1 MTFNL
6 KKELYLL
13 LLSTFLSVVAFSQ
26 VIEEDSS
33 VSVDDKE
40 YSRHPDFFNFI
51 FKEKVVKTYE
61 VWTEGFSINGEK
73 VGTWEIRNQKGKLLG
88 YRIYLDGMFFI
99 AIHLKNRKPLSI
111 IKYKF
116 LGEESGETS
125 VYQIVEIISFN
136 KRGKLI
142 KRRSL
147 INGDE

>member
-33 VSVDDKE
+33 VSVDDME
-40 YSRHPDFFNFI
+40 YSRYPDMFDLI
-51 FKEKVVKTYE
+51 YKEKVVKYCTA
-61 VWTEGFSINGEK
+61 WFEGFSINGEN
-73 VGTWEIRNQKGKLLG
+73 VGTWEIRDDRNKLLE
-88 YRIYLDGMFFI
+88 YRMYFDGFDFI
-99 AIHLKNRKPLSI
+99 EIHLKNRRPISI
-111 IKYKF
+111 IRYEF
-116 LGEESGETS
+116 IDEDLRI
-125 VYQIVEIISFN
+125 YQIVEIISFN